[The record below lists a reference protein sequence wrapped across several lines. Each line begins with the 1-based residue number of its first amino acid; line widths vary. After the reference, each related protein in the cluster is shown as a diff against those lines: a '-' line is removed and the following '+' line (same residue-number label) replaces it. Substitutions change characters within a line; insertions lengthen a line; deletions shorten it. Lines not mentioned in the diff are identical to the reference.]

1 MSTDLIYALFWF
13 SIGAFLHHVLSL
25 LINRKERRHYY
36 YSLTVQLLTL
46 SSIFRGQMEEA
57 LDQRKRILSESDMT
71 EEEIE
76 KECSAENQ
84 MIQNWELVY
93 TATVLGSM
101 PEDIVKTFKTELERK
116 K

>member
-1 MSTDLIYALFWF
+1 
-13 SIGAFLHHVLSL
+13 
-25 LINRKERRHYY
+25 
-36 YSLTVQLLTL
+36 
-46 SSIFRGQMEEA
+46 
-57 LDQRKRILSESDMT
+57 MT